1 MSTLLQILMT
11 NLGYIIL
18 TIIILIIIAVGAV
31 VAIRLYMSSRRKYFI
46 INFSEYMTV
55 LNYHMEKAYDLIHKD
70 RILVY
75 SMEAS
80 RLEEVEFN
88 RASQDFVTL
97 LIKLLG
103 PMLYKEFVFLFGDV
117 DTFTFNLIEYF
128 NTRYEDDEI
137 RKASVENLTEEENT

>member
-1 MSTLLQILMT
+1 MLTLLQILMT
-11 NLGYIIL
+11 NLGYIIS
-18 TIIILIIIAVGAV
+18 TIIILIIIAVGTI
-31 VAIRLYMSSRRKYFI
+31 VAIRLYMSSRRRHFI

-70 RILVY
+70 RILIY

-80 RLEEVEFN
+80 RLDDTEFN
-88 RASQDFVTL
+88 RASQDFVRL

>member
-1 MSTLLQILMT
+1 MLTLLQILMT
-11 NLGYIIL
+11 NLGYIIF
-18 TIIILIIIAVGAV
+18 TIIILIIIAVGTV
-31 VAIRLYMSSRRKYFI
+31 VAIRLYMSGRRRHFI

-70 RILVY
+70 RILIY

-80 RLEEVEFN
+80 RLDDTEFN
-88 RASQDFVTL
+88 RASQDFVRL

-128 NTRYEDDEI
+128 NTRYENDEI

>member
-80 RLEEVEFN
+80 RLEDVEFN

-137 RKASVENLTEEENT
+137 RKASIENLTEEENT

>member
-18 TIIILIIIAVGAV
+18 TIIILIIIAIGAF

-80 RLEEVEFN
+80 RLEDVEFN